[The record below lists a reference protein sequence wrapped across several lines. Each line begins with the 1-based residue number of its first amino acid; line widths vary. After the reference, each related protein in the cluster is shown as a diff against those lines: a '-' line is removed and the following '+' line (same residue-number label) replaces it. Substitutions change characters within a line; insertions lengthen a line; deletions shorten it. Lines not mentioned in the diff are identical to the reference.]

1 MKGAVTPA
9 NYFYKILRGLLSQ
22 KKFALSNKIF
32 FGDVFKMKKKNL
44 FNASVA
50 ELREWK
56 FEKLRQ
62 QMEKNKST
70 AMKMTSKEFLDK
82 MDDLQITVHG
92 KQFTFWDMYYVIKKF
107 VEDVEVLDYY
117 VEKITV
123 CDDETIEFDIDSN
136 ETILKHIFSD
146 MNNFAHKLQKEIYD
160 MSEKYNVF
168 LRVVEDCNHA
178 AKTLLEESGEGKKN
192 D

>member
-1 MKGAVTPA
+1 
-9 NYFYKILRGLLSQ
+9 
-22 KKFALSNKIF
+22 
-32 FGDVFKMKKKNL
+32 MKKKNL